1 MMVNKMTYNE
11 PAPKDFTWPGGATLA
26 LSIVVNGEEGA
37 ERSILKG
44 DKGPE
49 PVDELGA
56 VPRKPIRVHGNESNY
71 QYGIKR
77 GGPRVLK
84 ILDDADVPAT
94 WTVCAEAIE
103 KAPWL
108 GKAIAARGD
117 EPCSHG
123 FRWLF
128 TSFMDEKEERE
139 FIKKGTESIKQTCGR
154 RPVGYLSRYLH
165 TDITRRLL
173 AEDDYLYHMDD
184 YSDDFPYWDKVEM
197 KDGSTKPMVILPYA
211 IDSNDMKFWLAPSFT
226 PDMWLDYAK
235 RTLNL
240 LLDESK
246 NDGARMMSL
255 GLHLRIIGR
264 PGRIGAFKA
273 FVDYAKNHSGVWIAT
288 REDIARHFMANV
300 AKPD

>member
-1 MMVNKMTYNE
+1 MTYNE
-11 PAPKDFTWPGGATLA
+11 PAPKNFRWPGDATLA
-26 LSIVVNGEEGA
+26 LSIVVNVEEGA

-71 QYGIKR
+71 LYGIKR
-77 GGPRVLK
+77 GAPRVLK
-84 ILDDADVPAT
+84 ILDDAGIPAT
-94 WTVCAEAIE
+94 WTVCAEATE

-108 GKAIAARGD
+108 GKAIAKRGD

-123 FRWLF
+123 YRWLF
-128 TSFMDEKEERE
+128 TAFMGEDEERS
-139 FIKKGTESIKQTCGR
+139 FIRKGTDSIQQTCGG

-173 AEDDYLYHMDD
+173 VEENYLYHMDD
-184 YSDDFPYWDKVEM
+184 YSDDFPYWDKVDM
-197 KDGSTKPMVILPYA
+197 GDGTTKPMIILPYA

-235 RTLNL
+235 RTLDSL
-240 LLDESK
+240 LQESQ
-246 NDGARMMSL
+246 DQGARMMSL

-264 PGRIGAFKA
+264 PGRIGALKD
-273 FVDYAKNHSGVWIAT
+273 FVDYAKSKEGIWITT
-288 REDIARHFMANV
+288 RKNIARHFAEHVSPN
-300 AKPD
+300 D

>member
-1 MMVNKMTYNE
+1 MTIYNE
-11 PAPKDFTWPGGATLA
+11 PAPKDFRWPGGKTLA
-26 LSIVVNGEEGA
+26 LSIVVNVEEGA

-44 DKGPE
+44 DRGPE

-77 GGPRVLK
+77 GAPRVLK
-84 ILDDADVPAT
+84 ILDEAGIPAT
-94 WTVCAEAIE
+94 WTVCAEATE

-108 GKAIAARGD
+108 GEAIAIRGD

-123 FRWLF
+123 YRWLF
-128 TSFMDEKEERE
+128 TAFMDEDEERD
-139 FIKKGTESIKQTCGR
+139 FIRKGTESIEKTCGR

-173 AEDDYLYHMDD
+173 VEDEYLYHMDD
-184 YSDDFPYWDKVEM
+184 YSDDFPYWNQVDM
-197 KDGSTKPMVILPYA
+197 GDGSTKPMVILPYA

-235 RTLNL
+235 RTLDTL
-240 LLDESK
+240 LLESAEQ
-246 NDGARMMSL
+246 GARMMSL

-264 PGRIGAFKA
+264 PGRIGAFKD
-273 FVDYAKNHSGVWIAT
+273 FVDYAKSKTGIWITT
-288 REDIARHFMANV
+288 RENIARHFAEHV
-300 AKPD
+300 KPD